1 MENFTKLIELTNQL
15 IEQYEKYQA
24 KPTKAESAR
33 MRKTINEMKK
43 LATPAKQDLV
53 KADKGA

>member
-1 MENFTKLIELTNQL
+1 MTNYNNIIELANTLVNQSAA
-15 IEQYEKYQA
+15 YSA

-43 LATPAKQDLV
+43 LATPAKQDLIE
-53 KADKGA
+53 ADKG

>member
-1 MENFTKLIELTNQL
+1 MQNYNNIVELANTLIDQSTAYS
-15 IEQYEKYQA
+15 I

-43 LATPAKQDLV
+43 LATPAKQDLIE
-53 KADKGA
+53 ADKG